1 MSFQYPHYDFS
12 LKNTQTYQDI
22 KYALH
27 RYLIARVEE
36 DKIPVVDWSE
46 DRLTDYVYD
55 HVTEYANKSQLAV
68 SSQDLDE
75 LTEEMVNELVG
86 YGPLHSLL
94 ADDTISDIMVNGAY
108 HIFFER
114 NGRVQE
120 SALRFIDDEH
130 VLRVIRRIIAPMG
143 RRLDESSPMVDARLP
158 DGSRVNAIIPPLAL
172 DGPCLSIRK
181 FRREMLRESDMLVYG
196 SLNQEMLDLLIKAV
210 QVRCNIMVSGGT
222 GTGKTT
228 LLNVLSRFIDPAQRL
243 VTIEDAA
250 ELQLGHSHVVRLET
264 RPPNVEGQGEVRAR
278 DLVRNALRM
287 RPDRI
292 ILGEVRGE
300 EVLDVLQAMNT
311 GHDGSMSTVHANNT
325 RDALTRLEMLASL
338 ANFRGGPDVVREMIA
353 SALDLIVHISRFADG
368 KRRITSI
375 SEVTGYRDGQF
386 MLNELFHFEP
396 QLERHVNQNVR
407 PANQKFASEPLIRD
421 HDNNAKPGAQ
431 DY

>member
-27 RYLIARVEE
+27 RYLISRVEE
-36 DKIPVVDWSE
+36 DKIPIVDWSE

-68 SSQDLDE
+68 SGQDLDE

-108 HIFFER
+108 HIFYER

-120 SALRFIDDEH
+120 SSLRFIDDEH

-158 DGSRVNAIIPPLAL
+158 DGSRINAIIPPLAL

-181 FRREMLRESDMLVYG
+181 FRREMLRESDLLVFG
-196 SLNQEMLDLLIKAV
+196 SLNQAMLDLLIKAV
-210 QVRCNIMVSGGT
+210 QTRCNIMVSGGT

-250 ELQLGHSHVVRLET
+250 ELQLGHNHVVRLET
-264 RPPNVEGQGEVRAR
+264 RPPNVEGQGEVKAR

-338 ANFRGGPDVVREMIA
+338 ANFRGGVDVVREMIA
-353 SALDLIVHISRFADG
+353 SALDLIVHISRFSDG
-368 KRRITSI
+368 KRRITAI
-375 SEVTGYRDGQF
+375 AEVTGYRDGQF
-386 MLNELFHFEP
+386 MLNELFYFEP
-396 QLERHVNQNVR
+396 KTEQFTSQNMR
-407 PANQKFASEPLIRD
+407 PANPKFASEPLIHS
-421 HDNNAKPGAQ
+421 HDTLVKSGNQ

>member
-1 MSFQYPHYDFS
+1 MSFQYPHHDFS

-36 DKIPVVDWSE
+36 DSVPVTEWSE
-46 DRLTDYVYD
+46 DRLTDYVFD
-55 HVTEYANKSQLAV
+55 HVTEYANRSQLAV

-94 ADDTISDIMVNGAY
+94 ADDSISDIMVNGAY
-108 HIFFER
+108 HIFFEK

-120 SALRFIDDEH
+120 SSLRFIDDEH

-158 DGSRVNAIIPPLAL
+158 DGSRINAIIPPLAL

-181 FRREMLRESDMLVYG
+181 FRRELLRESDMLVYG
-196 SLNQEMLDLLIKAV
+196 SLSQEMLDLLVKAV

-228 LLNVLSRFIDPAQRL
+228 LLNVLSRSIDPSQRL

-250 ELQLGHSHVVRLET
+250 ELQLGHNHVVRLET
-264 RPPNVEGQGEVRAR
+264 RPPNVEGIGEVRAR

-325 RDALTRLEMLASL
+325 RDALVRLEMLASM
-338 ANFRGGPDVVREMIA
+338 ANFRGGADVIREMIS
-353 SALDLIVHISRFADG
+353 SALDLIIHISRFSDG

-375 SEVTGYRDGQF
+375 AEVTGYRDGQF
-386 MLNELFHFEP
+386 MLNELFTYDTEQEH
-396 QLERHVNQNVR
+396 HVSQNMR
-407 PANQKFASEPLIRD
+407 PVNPKFATAALLDRSW
-421 HDNNAKPGAQ
+421 GG
-431 DY
+431 

>member
-1 MSFQYPHYDFS
+1 MNFDYPHYDFT

-36 DKIPVVDWSE
+36 DKVPVSDWSSE
-46 DRLTDYVYD
+46 QLYDYVYG
-55 HVTEYANKSQLAV
+55 HVSEYANKSHMAV
-68 SSQDLDE
+68 SSEDLDE

-108 HIFFER
+108 HIFYER

-120 SALRFIDDEH
+120 SSLRFIDDEH

-143 RRLDESSPMVDARLP
+143 RRLDESTPMVDARLP
-158 DGSRVNAIIPPLAL
+158 DGSRINAIIPPLAL
-172 DGPCLSIRK
+172 DGPSLSIRK
-181 FRREMLRESDMLVYG
+181 FRKEMLRESDMLVYG
-196 SLNQEMLDLLIKAV
+196 TMSQEMLDLLIKAV

-228 LLNVLSRFIDPAQRL
+228 LLNILSRFIDPSQRL

-250 ELQLGHSHVVRLET
+250 ELQLGHNHVVRLET

-375 SEVTGYRDGQF
+375 AEITGYRDNQF
-386 MLNELFHFEP
+386 MLNELFYYDPRTE
-396 QLERHVNQNVR
+396 QHVSQNVR
-407 PANQKFASEPLIRD
+407 PANQKFASEPLIHSQSSSIKTD
-421 HDNNAKPGAQ
+421 KQ

>member
-1 MSFQYPHYDFS
+1 MAFEFPHYDFS

-36 DKIPVVDWSE
+36 DKIPVVDWTE
-46 DRLTDYVYD
+46 DRLNDYVFE
-55 HVTEYANKSQLAV
+55 HVSDYANQNQLAV
-68 SSQDLDE
+68 SSQDLDD

-94 ADDTISDIMVNGAY
+94 ADDAISDIMVNGAY
-108 HIFFER
+108 HVFYEKD
-114 NGRVQE
+114 GRVQE
-120 SALRFIDDEH
+120 SSLRFIDDEH

-181 FRREMLRESDMLVYG
+181 FRREVLRDTDMLVFG
-196 SLNQEMLDLLIKAV
+196 SLNQDMLDFLARAV
-210 QVRCNIMVSGGT
+210 RVRCNIMISGGT

-228 LLNVLSRFIDPAQRL
+228 MLNVLSHFIDPAQRL

-264 RPPNVEGQGEVRAR
+264 RPPNVEGVGEVRAR

-292 ILGEVRGE
+292 LLGEVRGE

-311 GHDGSMSTVHANNT
+311 GHDGSMSTIHANNT
-325 RDALTRLEMLASL
+325 RDALVRLEMLASM
-338 ANFRGGPDVVREMIA
+338 ANFRGGPDVVREMIS
-353 SALDLIVHISRFADG
+353 SALDLIVHITRFSDG

-375 SEVTGYRDGQF
+375 AEITGYRDGQF
-386 MLNELFHFEP
+386 MVNELFSFDR
-396 QLERHVNQNVR
+396 QLNRHVSENVS
-407 PANQKFASEPLIRD
+407 PANQKFAASPILDNAHDLPDRD
-421 HDNNAKPGAQ
+421 KRF
-431 DY
+431 

>member
-300 EVLDVLQAMNT
+300 EVLDVL
-311 GHDGSMSTVHANNT
+311 
-325 RDALTRLEMLASL
+325 
-338 ANFRGGPDVVREMIA
+338 
-353 SALDLIVHISRFADG
+353 
-368 KRRITSI
+368 
-375 SEVTGYRDGQF
+375 
-386 MLNELFHFEP
+386 
-396 QLERHVNQNVR
+396 
-407 PANQKFASEPLIRD
+407 
-421 HDNNAKPGAQ
+421 
-431 DY
+431 

>member
-36 DKIPVVDWSE
+36 DKIPIVEWSE
-46 DRLTDYVYD
+46 DKLTNYVYD

-94 ADDTISDIMVNGAY
+94 ADDSISDIMVNGAY

-158 DGSRVNAIIPPLAL
+158 DGSRINAIIPPLAL

-196 SLNQEMLDLLIKAV
+196 TLNQAMLDLLIKSV

-228 LLNVLSRFIDPAQRL
+228 LLNILSRFIDPAQRL

-250 ELQLGHSHVVRLET
+250 ELQLGHNHVVRLET
-264 RPPNVEGQGEVRAR
+264 RPPNVEGEGEVRAR

-338 ANFRGGPDVVREMIA
+338 ANFRGGPDIVREMIA

-375 SEVTGYRDGQF
+375 AEVTGYRDGQF
-386 MLNELFHFEP
+386 MLNELFHFES
-396 QLERHVNQNVR
+396 QSERHVNQNVR
-407 PANQKFASEPLIRD
+407 PANQKFASEPLIQA
-421 HDNNAKPGAQ
+421 DNLSNPDQ
-431 DY
+431 QSY

>member
-1 MSFQYPHYDFS
+1 MTFQYPQYDFS

-36 DKIPVVDWSE
+36 DNIPVTEWSE
-46 DRLTDYVYD
+46 DRLTDYVFD
-55 HVTEYANKSQLAV
+55 HVTEYANQSQLAV

-86 YGPLHSLL
+86 HGPLHSLL
-94 ADDTISDIMVNGAY
+94 ADDSISDIMVNGAY
-108 HIFFER
+108 HIFYEK

-120 SALRFIDDEH
+120 SSLRFIDDEH

-158 DGSRVNAIIPPLAL
+158 DGSRINAIIPPLAL

-196 SLNQEMLDLLIKAV
+196 SLSQEMLDLLIKAV
-210 QVRCNIMVSGGT
+210 QGRCNIMVSGGT

-228 LLNVLSRFIDPAQRL
+228 LLNVLSRFIDSSQRL

-264 RPPNVEGQGEVRAR
+264 RPPNVEGVGEVRAR

-325 RDALTRLEMLASL
+325 RDALVRLEMLASL
-338 ANFRGGPDVVREMIA
+338 ANFRGSTDVIREMIS
-353 SALDLIVHISRFADG
+353 SALDLIVHISRFSDG

-375 SEVTGYRDGQF
+375 AEVTGYRDGQF
-386 MLNELFHFEP
+386 MVTELFSYDES
-396 QLERHVNQNVR
+396 QDRHVSQNMR
-407 PANQKFASEPLIRD
+407 PSNPKFATSLRVDQSAGSIYQEQGR
-421 HDNNAKPGAQ
+421 
-431 DY
+431 

>member
-1 MSFQYPHYDFS
+1 MAFQYPHYDFS

-36 DKIPVVDWSE
+36 DKIPVVDWNE
-46 DRLTDYVYD
+46 DRLTDYVFE
-55 HVTEYANKSQLAV
+55 HVSDYANQNQLAV
-68 SSQDLDE
+68 SSQDLDD

-94 ADDTISDIMVNGAY
+94 ADDDISDIMVNGAY
-108 HIFFER
+108 NVFYEKD
-114 NGRVQE
+114 GRVQE
-120 SALRFIDDEH
+120 SSLRFIDDEH

-181 FRREMLRESDMLVYG
+181 FRREMLRETDMLVFG
-196 SLNQEMLDLLIKAV
+196 SLNQDMLDFLTRAV
-210 QVRCNIMVSGGT
+210 RVRCNIMISGGT

-228 LLNVLSRFIDPAQRL
+228 MLNVLSHFIDPAQRL

-264 RPPNVEGQGEVRAR
+264 RPPNVEGVGEVRAR

-292 ILGEVRGE
+292 LLGEVRGE

-311 GHDGSMSTVHANNT
+311 GHDGSMSTIHANNT
-325 RDALTRLEMLASL
+325 RDALVRLEMLASM
-338 ANFRGGPDVVREMIA
+338 ANFRGGPDVVREMIS
-353 SALDLIVHISRFADG
+353 SALDLIVHITRFADG

-375 SEVTGYRDGQF
+375 AEITGYRDGQF
-386 MLNELFHFEP
+386 MMNELFSFD
-396 QLERHVNQNVR
+396 RTQNRFVSENVA
-407 PANQKFASEPLIRD
+407 PANQKFASSPM
-421 HDNNAKPGAQ
+421 HD
-431 DY
+431 DYQGGLSERRF

>member
-1 MSFQYPHYDFS
+1 MNVDYPQYDFS

-36 DKIPVVDWSE
+36 DLVPVTEWSE
-46 DRLTDYVYD
+46 EQLTDYVFD
-55 HVTEYANKSQLAV
+55 HVSEYATNHKLAV
-68 SSQDLDE
+68 SSQDLTD

-86 YGPLHSLL
+86 YGPLQSLL
-94 ADDTISDIMVNGAY
+94 ADDNISDIMVNGAH
-108 HIFFER
+108 HIFYEKE
-114 NGRVQE
+114 GRVRE
-120 SALRFIDDEH
+120 SSLRFIDDAH

-158 DGSRVNAIIPPLAL
+158 DGSRINAIIPPLAL
-172 DGPCLSIRK
+172 DGPCLSVRK
-181 FRREMLRESDMLVYG
+181 FRREILRETDLLVYG
-196 SLNQEMLDLLIKAV
+196 TLNQPMLDLLVKAV

-228 LLNVLSRFIDPAQRL
+228 MLNILSRFIDPAQRL

-264 RPPNVEGQGEVRAR
+264 RPPNIEGDGEVRAR
-278 DLVRNALRM
+278 ELVRNALRM

-325 RDALTRLEMLASL
+325 RDALVRLEMLTSM
-338 ANFRGGPDVVREMIA
+338 ANFRGGPDVVREMIS
-353 SALDLIVHISRFADG
+353 SAIDLIVHVSRFADG
-368 KRRITSI
+368 TRRITSI
-375 SEVTGYRDGQF
+375 AEVTGYRDGQF
-386 MLNELFHFEP
+386 MLNELFQFEP
-396 QLERHVNQNVR
+396 QQQCHRAQNMR
-407 PANQKFASEPLIRD
+407 PTNPKFVAEIVMAGSESTSLQSR
-421 HDNNAKPGAQ
+421 Q
-431 DY
+431 F

>member
-36 DKIPVVDWSE
+36 DKIPIVEWSE
-46 DRLTDYVYD
+46 DKLTNYVYD

-94 ADDTISDIMVNGAY
+94 ADDSISDIMVNGAY

-158 DGSRVNAIIPPLAL
+158 DGSRINAIIPPLAL

-196 SLNQEMLDLLIKAV
+196 TLNQAMLDLLIKSV

-228 LLNVLSRFIDPAQRL
+228 LLNILSRFIDPAQRL

-250 ELQLGHSHVVRLET
+250 ELQLGHNHVVRLET
-264 RPPNVEGQGEVRAR
+264 RPPNVEGEGEVRAR

-338 ANFRGGPDVVREMIA
+338 ANFRGGPDIVREMIA

-375 SEVTGYRDGQF
+375 AEVTGYRDGQF
-386 MLNELFHFEP
+386 MLNELFHFES
-396 QLERHVNQNVR
+396 QSERHVNQNVR
-407 PANQKFASEPLIRD
+407 PANQKFASEPLIQP
-421 HDNNAKPGAQ
+421 DNLSNPDQ
-431 DY
+431 QSY

>member
-1 MSFQYPHYDFS
+1 MSFEYPHYDFS

-36 DKIPVVDWSE
+36 DSIPVTEWSE
-46 DRLTDYVYD
+46 ERLTDYVFD
-55 HVTEYANKSQLAV
+55 HVTEYANQSQLAV

-94 ADDTISDIMVNGAY
+94 ADDSISDIMVNGAY
-108 HIFFER
+108 HIFYEK

-120 SALRFIDDEH
+120 SSLRFIDDEH
-130 VLRVIRRIIAPMG
+130 VLRVMRRIIAPMG

-158 DGSRVNAIIPPLAL
+158 DGSRINAIIPPLAL

-196 SLNQEMLDLLIKAV
+196 SLSQEMLDLLVKAV

-228 LLNVLSRFIDPAQRL
+228 LLNVLSRFIDSSQRL

-264 RPPNVEGQGEVRAR
+264 RPPNVEGVGEVRAR

-325 RDALTRLEMLASL
+325 RDALVRLEMLASL
-338 ANFRGGPDVVREMIA
+338 ANFRGSTDVIREMIS
-353 SALDLIVHISRFADG
+353 SALDLIVHISRFSDG

-375 SEVTGYRDGQF
+375 AEVTGYRDGQF
-386 MLNELFHFEP
+386 MLNELFYYDA
-396 QLERHVNQNVR
+396 QLDRHVSQNMR
-407 PANQKFASEPLIRD
+407 PANPKFASSPLLDQVAGGMAQEPGR
-421 HDNNAKPGAQ
+421 
-431 DY
+431 

>member
-1 MSFQYPHYDFS
+1 MNFEYPHYDFS

-36 DKIPVVDWSE
+36 DSIPVTEWSE
-46 DRLTDYVYD
+46 DQLTDYVFD
-55 HVTEYANKSQLAV
+55 HVTEYANQSQMAV

-94 ADDTISDIMVNGAY
+94 ADDSISDIMVNGAY
-108 HIFFER
+108 HIFYEK

-120 SALRFIDDEH
+120 SSLRFIDDEH

-158 DGSRVNAIIPPLAL
+158 DGSRINAIIPPLAL

-181 FRREMLRESDMLVYG
+181 FRHDMLRETDMLVYG
-196 SLNQEMLDLLIKAV
+196 SLSQDMLDLLIKAV
-210 QVRCNIMVSGGT
+210 QLRCNIMVSGGT

-228 LLNVLSRFIDPAQRL
+228 LLNVLSRFIDASQRL

-264 RPPNVEGQGEVRAR
+264 RPPNVEGIGEVRAR

-325 RDALTRLEMLASL
+325 RDALVRLEMLASL
-338 ANFRGGPDVVREMIA
+338 ANFRGGTDVIREMIA
-353 SALDLIVHISRFADG
+353 SALDLIVHVTRHSDG

-375 SEVTGYRDGQF
+375 AEVVGYRDGQF
-386 MLNELFHFEP
+386 MLNELFSYDS
-396 QLERHVNQNVR
+396 QLERHVSQNVR
-407 PANQKFASEPLIRD
+407 PANPKFAAAPLVSRADNGIYQERD
-421 HDNNAKPGAQ
+421 G
-431 DY
+431 